1 MIVPAVHRRS
11 RFFVMRIVRLLPDSP
26 VMIICS
32 LFSRIKVGSIHL
44 YVGEILSS
52 LSIGGGYTR
61 NRTEMQG
68 DALLRQYP
76 VSLDKAAAAGKEKCE
91 TGY

>member
-11 RFFVMRIVRLLPDSP
+11 RLFVMRIVRLLPDSP
-26 VMIICS
+26 VKIICNLS
-32 LFSRIKVGSIHL
+32 SRIKVGSVHL
-44 YVGEILSS
+44 YVGKILSS

-68 DALLRQYP
+68 DAFLRQDP
-76 VSLDKAAAAGKEKCE
+76 VSLDKAAAAGQEKWE
-91 TGY
+91 KGY